1 MALID
6 ISIRV
11 GERTFTVHVTIFPR
25 TRVDA
30 SGVKGIFALAM
41 FESKVPLTFI
51 HIFILINHDDSNVFS
66 NQDVN
71 KLSRIQPEP
80 SSSGVETTQLRNN
93 IPVITLKLCDFTEEL
108 RRKKKEMDT
117 FDLTYSKEQQADEQ
131 P

>member
-1 MALID
+1 
-6 ISIRV
+6 
-11 GERTFTVHVTIFPR
+11 
-25 TRVDA
+25 
-30 SGVKGIFALAM
+30 
-41 FESKVPLTFI
+41 
-51 HIFILINHDDSNVFS
+51 LINHDDSNVFS